1 MATVSDSR
9 TNLHAAFFKQIS
21 IIWALMLRETITR
34 YGRRNIGFLWLFIE
48 PLIVT
53 LVITAIWKIWRDF
66 DRAGIST
73 AAFIATGY
81 AVLLLWRNGS
91 SSCTG
96 AIGANRGLLH
106 HRFVFVVDV
115 FYARLLLD
123 LISATGAFAVVIMIL
138 LFFGL
143 AEPPADMLRVGVAW
157 GLMCWFTIGLGLI
170 VGSIADRIEV
180 FTQIWRTFMY
190 IMFPISGALY
200 MVEWLPERVREVVL
214 WLPPVHGT
222 EMLRHGFFGDR
233 QITHENVE
241 YLVTCNLIQLFVG
254 LLLAR
259 QAEYRVEPS

>member
-1 MATVSDSR
+1 MSDIRPS
-9 TNLHAAFFKQIS
+9 LHSAFLKQIR

-34 YGRRNIGFLWLFIE
+34 FGRRNIGFLWLFIE
-48 PLIVT
+48 PLLVT
-53 LVITAIWKIWRDF
+53 LVITAIWKIWRNI

-81 AVLLLWRNGS
+81 SVLLLWRNGS
-91 SSCTG
+91 SSCTR
-96 AIGANRGLLH
+96 AISANRGLLH

-123 LISATGAFAVVIMIL
+123 IISATGAFAMVIVIL

-143 AEPPADMLRVGVAW
+143 AEPPANMLRVAIAW
-157 GLMCWFTIGLGLI
+157 GLMCWFTIGLGFI
-170 VGSIADRIEV
+170 VGFLADRIEV
-180 FTQIWRTFMY
+180 FAQLWRTFMY
-190 IMFPISGALY
+190 VMFPISGALY
-200 MVEWLPERVREVVL
+200 MVEWLPERARDFVL

-233 QITHENVE
+233 QITHENFE
-241 YLVTCNLIQLFVG
+241 YLFACNLILLFVG

-259 QAEYRVEPS
+259 QAEYQVEPN